1 MKARSIT
8 QPKDTMI
15 ESIMQGL
22 SEKLEEAGSQIENLI
37 LSGDIAS
44 ATETLREFTTAL
56 EDLAWQSYLTTLF
69 NCKMLLQSLRILGGK
84 KGLRL
89 VSYQEVQI
97 TLPSGTKILI
107 ITDLGV
113 RFFFGFFLEN
123 SIRIFIIIDLLLF
136 SRF

>member
-44 ATETLREFTTAL
+44 ATETLRGVYNCL
-56 EDLAWQSYLTTLF
+56 GGSCLAILF
-69 NCKMLLQSLRILGGK
+69 N
-84 KGLRL
+84 
-89 VSYQEVQI
+89 
-97 TLPSGTKILI
+97 
-107 ITDLGV
+107 
-113 RFFFGFFLEN
+113 N
-123 SIRIFIIIDLLLF
+123 SI
-136 SRF
+136 

>member
-15 ESIMQGL
+15 ELIMQGL
-22 SEKLEEAGSQIENLI
+22 SEKLEATGSQIEALI

-44 ATETLREFTTAL
+44 ATEAIRELTTSL
-56 EDLAWQSYLTTLF
+56 EDLAWQSYLITLF

-84 KGLRL
+84 KGLRF

-97 TLPSGTKILI
+97 TLPSGTKIK
-107 ITDLGV
+107 V
-113 RFFFGFFLEN
+113 KSPFFVKAASKRG
-123 SIRIFIIIDLLLF
+123 RKK
-136 SRF
+136 RGPQKR